1 MWRSCAERELRI
13 LSTPSPRLESLHRI
27 SCRQNRSRQVTFR
40 NALEEMILWTK
51 QGKLW
56 QFPVDNEQGK
66 SSGSHGSNL
75 VVALV
80 LKKKYVSQSQSP
92 FVGPW
97 DGSFAALNT
106 FLLKSP

>member
-27 SCRQNRSRQVTFR
+27 SCRQNQSRQVTFR

-80 LKKKYVSQSQSP
+80 LKKNLLARARAP
-92 FVGPW
+92 LL
-97 DGSFAALNT
+97 ALGMDH
-106 FLLKSP
+106 LQHLIHSY

>member
-80 LKKKYVSQSQSP
+80 LKKNLLVR
-92 FVGPW
+92 
-97 DGSFAALNT
+97 ARAL
-106 FLLKSP
+106 LLALGMDHLQHIIHYY

>member
-75 VVALV
+75 VIALV
-80 LKKKYVSQSQSP
+80 LKKNLLVR
-92 FVGPW
+92 
-97 DGSFAALNT
+97 ARAL
-106 FLLKSP
+106 LLALGMDHLQHIIHSY

>member
-1 MWRSCAERELRI
+1 M
-13 LSTPSPRLESLHRI
+13 
-27 SCRQNRSRQVTFR
+27 
-40 NALEEMILWTK
+40 WTK

-80 LKKKYVSQSQSP
+80 LKKNLL
-92 FVGPW
+92 
-97 DGSFAALNT
+97 ARARAL
-106 FLLKSP
+106 LLALGMDNLQHIIHSYCNPLGLGKARTLK